1 MSRRSP
7 SIEDIAR
14 AAGVANSTVSRAL
27 RDNPLISS
35 DVRAHIQQLAR
46 EMGYTPNGIAQSLQ
60 NRRTNTI
67 GLVVTSIADP
77 FFGDVAKGVEQ
88 GAQAAGLSVVLSAS
102 HNDPAQEQAII
113 ETFQRR
119 RVDGIIV
126 ADSQISRNHAGPLAR
141 ADVPTVLINSQAEQ
155 PSTMLHSVAVDDAYG
170 AQLAAEHLLHLGH
183 RKVGYLGVSNRPKSN
198 RDRQEGFCNALS
210 VAGAAPRP
218 EQMVIA
224 AAEERLNDDVATG
237 QALLAPLLH
246 ADVTAVFCYNDM
258 IAIGVLM
265 ACRDEGIRVPHELSV
280 VGFDD
285 IALAQYVTPPLTTI
299 HQPKIELGRLAI
311 ETLLNLVD
319 DRPAQNHVIR
329 PTFVQRASTAR
340 LI

>member
-46 EMGYTPNGIAQSLQ
+46 EMGYTPNAIAQSLQ
-60 NRRTNTI
+60 NRRTNTV
-67 GLVVTSIADP
+67 GLIVTSIADP

-155 PSTMLHSVAVDDAYG
+155 ASSLHSVAVDDAYG
-170 AQLAAEHLLHLGH
+170 AQLATEHLLHLGH
-183 RKVGYLGVSNRPKSN
+183 RKVGYIGVSNRPKSN
-198 RDRQEGFCNALS
+198 RDRQESFCNALGA
-210 VAGAAPRP
+210 AGAAPQP
-218 EQMVIA
+218 EQIVIA
-224 AAEERLNDDVATG
+224 PAEEGLNDDVATG
-237 QALLAPLLH
+237 HALLAPLLH

-319 DRPAQNHVIR
+319 ERPAQNHVVR
-329 PTFVQRASTAR
+329 PTLVQRASTAR